1 MLSNSYFLAKFGF
14 DTAENEPAKNLQNF
28 ANYFPNFAQVKMIA
42 GQLEQAGFEDE
53 VRVLSKFRHPNV
65 PSRLRMMG
73 TVRRAVPGP
82 VYLYTANGILSFFK
96 TSRQVESEI

>member
-1 MLSNSYFLAKFGF
+1 MQVWSDLSRSPPRV
-14 DTAENEPAKNLQNF
+14 DR
-28 ANYFPNFAQVKMIA
+28 ANRHSAQVKMIA

-82 VYLYTANGILSFFK
+82 VYLYTANGIFSSFK
-96 TSRQVESEI
+96 TSRRVESEI